1 MITSDWVTVGLFALL
16 TVIVLVL
23 IDALRRIVP
32 LLHDSISGSNV
43 APLYQALLP
52 LARQSG
58 QVAVQ
63 AVMIELKRKAAS
75 TSTTLDDKLMAMLED
90 ALNKALNPNADVPP
104 TL

>member
-32 LLHDSISGSNV
+32 LLHDSISGSNLK
-43 APLYQALLP
+43 PLYDALLP
-52 LARQSG
+52 LARQTG
-58 QVAVQ
+58 QSAVQ

-75 TSTTLDDKLMAMLED
+75 TATPLDDKFLGMLEE
-90 ALNKALNPNADVPP
+90 ALVKALNPNADVPP

>member
-1 MITSDWVTVGLFALL
+1 MLTSDWVTVGLFALL

-23 IDALRRIVP
+23 LYVVERNSSRI
-32 LLHDSISGSNV
+32 HDSISSSNL

-52 LARQSG
+52 LARQTG
-58 QVAVQ
+58 QNAVQ
-63 AVMIELKRKAAS
+63 AVMIELRRKAAS